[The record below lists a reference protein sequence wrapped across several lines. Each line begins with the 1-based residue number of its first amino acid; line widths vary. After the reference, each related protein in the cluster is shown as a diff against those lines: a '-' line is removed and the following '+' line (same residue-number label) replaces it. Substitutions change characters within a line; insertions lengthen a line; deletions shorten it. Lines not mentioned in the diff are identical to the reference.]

1 MEAGV
6 ESPTGN
12 GWRLRTSVP
21 DGIFTLAV
29 ESDDAVAAAE
39 HAAFADRALPVI
51 AAQQP
56 EADLGSLR
64 ESVIAQLASL
74 RRMVAETGLGYLGVV
89 AGELHGRAAL
99 ILLSIAA
106 SPMQFPQAIDPVSM
120 LASILTHTY
129 PGAAVEEFPTADGLA
144 VGIRRCDE
152 LFLPVSGIAQA
163 VGMDEATLAAAS
175 GSDEVR
181 LDTGVSQ
188 ALVPFPEAGMLASI
202 TAYCLNA
209 HDVDVATVFT
219 AMIAHRV
226 TAVLDLQ
233 AD

>member
-1 MEAGV
+1 MEADV
-6 ESPTGN
+6 ESPAGN
-12 GWRLRTSVP
+12 GWRLQTIVP
-21 DGIFTLAV
+21 DGIFTLAI
-29 ESDDAVAAAE
+29 ESDEAAAAAE

-56 EADLGSLR
+56 DADLGSLR

-74 RRMVAETGLGYLGVV
+74 RRMVAETGLSYLGVV
-89 AGELHGRAAL
+89 AGELKGRAAL

-106 SPMQFPQAIDPVSM
+106 SPMQFPSAIDPVSM
-120 LASILTHTY
+120 LASILTHKY
-129 PGAAVEEFPTADGLA
+129 PGAAVEEFATAGGLA

-152 LFLPVSGIAQA
+152 IFLPVSGIARSA
-163 VGMDEATLAAAS
+163 GVDEATLAAAA

-202 TAYCLNA
+202 TGYCLNA
-209 HDVDVATVFT
+209 NDVDVATVFT
-219 AMIAHRV
+219 AIIAYRM
-226 TAVLDLQ
+226 TAVSD
-233 AD
+233 

>member
-1 MEAGV
+1 MEADV
-6 ESPTGN
+6 KPPTGN
-12 GWRLRTSVP
+12 GWRLRTLVP

-29 ESDDAVAAAE
+29 ESGDEIAAAE
-39 HAAFADRALPVI
+39 HAAFADRALPVL

-56 EADLGSLR
+56 DADLGSLR

-89 AGELHGRAAL
+89 AGEHHGRAAL

-106 SPMQFPQAIDPVSM
+106 SPMEFPRAIDAVSM
-120 LASILTHTY
+120 LAAIVSRKY

-152 LFLPVSGIAQA
+152 LFLPVSKLALSAGL
-163 VGMDEATLAAAS
+163 DEAAAVS
-175 GSDEVR
+175 DSDEVR

-188 ALVPFPEAGMLASI
+188 ALVPFPEAGMLASV
-202 TAYCLNA
+202 TGYCLNA

-219 AMIAHRV
+219 AMIAHRM
-226 TAVLDLQ
+226 TAVLE
-233 AD
+233 